1 LAHSRI
7 EAGEY
12 FRASRVAAGLSIE
25 MLAERSGIDP
35 ARIECFE
42 DGQLAP
48 GWRETAL
55 LFWVLGPLLP
65 KPTPTP
71 RRPINQSQ
79 DH

>member
-1 LAHSRI
+1 LLEHSRI

-12 FRASRVAAGLSIE
+12 FRASRLAAGLSVE
-25 MLAERSGIDP
+25 QLAERSGIDS

-48 GWRETAL
+48 GWKETAL

-65 KPTPTP
+65 KPTPA
-71 RRPINQSQ
+71 RRRAN
-79 DH
+79 